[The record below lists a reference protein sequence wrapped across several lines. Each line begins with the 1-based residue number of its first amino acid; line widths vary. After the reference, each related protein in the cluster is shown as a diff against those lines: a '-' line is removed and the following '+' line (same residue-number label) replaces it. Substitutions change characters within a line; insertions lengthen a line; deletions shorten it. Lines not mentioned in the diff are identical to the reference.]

1 MSRYDQED
9 SIKRGTMMATPRAFV
24 NLRNRIL
31 SGEVPTTNIVIRE
44 GQRLDQIAFQQYN
57 DGRLWWVIATASGIG
72 WCMQV
77 PPGTVLTIPDPR
89 GF

>member
-1 MSRYDQED
+1 MSRYATDQ
-9 SIKRGTMMATPRAFV
+9 SIKRGTMLGTANAFS

-31 SGEVPTTNIVIRE
+31 TGELAATRIVIRE

-57 DGRLWWVIATASGIG
+57 DGRMWWVIAAASGIG

-77 PPGTVLTIPDPR
+77 PPGTVLTIPDPSVV
-89 GF
+89 